1 MRKGTFLLSC
11 LVISLFLVISLNA
24 FITGAWGAEGKY
36 PSRPIDSF
44 APTPPGSYTDLVN
57 RMLAKQFEKHL
68 NALVIPGNKVGGGD
82 MVCASAVA
90 NAAPDGYTMALL
102 ADGPMV
108 YSSLLGRATFSK
120 DDLRVVG
127 QLFCTTIVMDVN
139 AESPWKTFQEF
150 VDYAQKNPGLTYSHI
165 GVGTLPHIYAELL
178 NRVAKLQMRGVPYAG
193 MEAITALM
201 GKHVNAAF
209 NNYGQAKQL
218 EGKLRILFSF
228 TPSELSPDPTLPS
241 ITTYLG
247 RDKFEILQGGNYL
260 VVHGKTPDAIVE
272 VLEKTLEK
280 ASKDPEFINDLKKLY
295 AYSCFVDGKTIQQRI
310 PVRQAQ
316 IKPIL
321 QSLGVIK

>member
-1 MRKGTFLLSC
+1 MKKVSS
-11 LVISLFLVISLNA
+11 VISWIAMSWVILISLNLHVSK
-24 FITGAWGAEGKY
+24 AWAAEEKY
-36 PSRPIDSF
+36 PSRPIESF

-57 RMLAKQFEKHL
+57 RMLVRQFEKHL
-68 NALVIPGNKVGGGD
+68 KALVIPGNKVGGGD

-108 YSSLLGRATFSK
+108 YSPLLGRATFSK

-127 QLFCTTIVMDVN
+127 QLFCTTIVMDVS

-178 NRVAKLQMRGVPYAG
+178 NRVAKLQMRGVPYGG

-201 GKHVNAAF
+201 GKQVHAAF

-218 EGKLRILFSF
+218 EAKVRILFSF

-272 VLEKTLEK
+272 ALEKTLEK
-280 ASKDPEFINDLKKLY
+280 TSNDPQFINDLSKLY
-295 AYSCFVDGKTIQQRI
+295 ARPCFVDGKTIQQRI
-310 PVRQAQ
+310 PARQAQ

-321 QSLGVIK
+321 QSIGVMK